1 MMSDEIFLGI
11 SLKECQYSLILVFSM
26 LNYLLKYLTSVYC
39 GHVDGIFL
47 SHLNIISHEKL
58 LEFHMLNI

>member
-39 GHVDGIFL
+39 GHVDGIFFITFEYHQ
-47 SHLNIISHEKL
+47 S
-58 LEFHMLNI
+58 